1 LLNVRRRACAKRQEG
16 RSAIKPKESILRL
29 TLIRIVVV
37 IMMVLVPSLTF
48 SSDPSLGQTGAVPE
62 VESQPVDG
70 PVVSPAQAVV
80 LGLVEGITE
89 FLPISSTGHL
99 ILAGDVMGLR
109 DPKRLTPEQY
119 EATQAFEIVIQ
130 SGAILAVL
138 VIFGSKLWQMFLGLL
153 GCSPEGRKMLINI
166 MAAFIPTAGLGLLL
180 HKLIKTYL
188 QSTGPVI
195 FALAAGGVAMIFV
208 DRTPWGK
215 RSREAGLGID
225 SLTIKGAV
233 MIGLFQCVAM
243 WPGTSRSMM
252 TIIGGMAMGLHP
264 AAAAEFSFV
273 LGLPTLLAA
282 TALKVLK
289 EGPLLIKHIGVTAMA
304 TGLLVAA
311 LSAFFAVKGFVAFLN
326 RKGLAVF
333 GWYRLILALVV
344 WWTMGRS

>member
-1 LLNVRRRACAKRQEG
+1 M
-16 RSAIKPKESILRL
+16 
-29 TLIRIVVV
+29 
-37 IMMVLVPSLTF
+37 IMTGLGPMIPFWT
-48 SSDPSLGQTGAVPE
+48 DTCLGQTVSQPE
-62 VESQPVDG
+62 VGVKPPEG
-70 PVVSPAQAVV
+70 PIISPAQAVI

-99 ILAGDVMGLR
+99 ILADDLMGLR
-109 DPKRLTPEQY
+109 DTTRLTPEQY

-130 SGAILAVL
+130 SGAILAVI
-138 VIFGSKLWQMFLGLL
+138 VIFGAKLWQMLLGLF
-153 GCSPEGRKMLINI
+153 GRSPEGRKMLINV
-166 MAAFIPTAGLGLLL
+166 MAAFVPTAVIGLIL

-215 RSREAGLGID
+215 RAREAGLGVD
-225 SLTIKGAV
+225 SLTIKGA
-233 MIGLFQCVAM
+233 MIIGLFQCVAM

-289 EGPLLIKHIGVTAMA
+289 EGPLLIKHIGITTMA

-333 GWYRLILALVV
+333 GWYRLVLALVV
-344 WWTMGRS
+344 WWTMGGS